1 MPLER
6 LTQFLDDNAVKYVT
20 VKHSPA
26 YTAQEVAALAHV
38 PGREWAKTVMV
49 KIDAKMAMA
58 VVPASARVVF
68 DLLKEA
74 SGARTAEL
82 ATEQEFKDLCPG
94 CEVGAM
100 PPFGNLF
107 GMDVYVDTALAA
119 DAEIAFNAGTHT
131 EMVRLPFADFERLVK
146 PKVVKLAPRPRSATG
161 PANPDRG
168 PS

>member
-6 LTQFLDDNAVKYVT
+6 LKQFLDTNAVKYVS

-38 PGREWAKTVMV
+38 PGKEWAKTVMV
-49 KIDAKMAMA
+49 KLDGRMAMT
-58 VVPASARVVF
+58 VVPASNRVIF

-82 ATEQEFKDLCPG
+82 ATEQEFRDLCPG

-107 GMDVYVDTALAA
+107 GMDVYADEALAK
-119 DAEIAFNAGTHT
+119 DPEIAFNAGSHT
-131 EMVRLPFADFERLVK
+131 EMVRLPFEDFVRLVR
-146 PKVVKLAPRPRSATG
+146 PKVVRLSR
-161 PANPDRG
+161 
-168 PS
+168 

>member
-6 LTQFLDDNAVKYVT
+6 LKEFLDTNAVKYVT

-38 PGREWAKTVMV
+38 PGQEWAKTVMV
-49 KIDAKMAMA
+49 KLDGKMAMA
-58 VVPASARVVF
+58 VVPASCRVIF

-74 SGARTAEL
+74 AGARTAEL
-82 ATEQEFKDLCPG
+82 ATEQEFRDLCPG

-107 GMDVYVDTALAA
+107 GMDVYADEGLAK
-119 DAEIAFNAGTHT
+119 DPEIAFNAGSHT
-131 EMVRLPFADFERLVK
+131 EMVRLPYADFVRLVK
-146 PKVVKLAPRPRSATG
+146 PKVARLAR
-161 PANPDRG
+161 
-168 PS
+168 